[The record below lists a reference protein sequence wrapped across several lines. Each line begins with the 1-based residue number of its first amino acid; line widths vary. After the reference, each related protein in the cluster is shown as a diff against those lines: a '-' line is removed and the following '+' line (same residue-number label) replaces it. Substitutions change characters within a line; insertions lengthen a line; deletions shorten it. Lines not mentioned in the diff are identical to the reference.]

1 MAFINLEK
9 CEEKREGQKT
19 EEVEVDSER
28 DGKTW
33 NYKLVTKVHIMI
45 YYDD

>member
-9 CEEKREGQKT
+9 CEEKREGHNMA

-33 NYKLVTKVHIMI
+33 KYKLDMI
-45 YYDD
+45 WLPKFIL